1 MMIKNS
7 LKLTINAAFL
17 KEIKDD
23 NLTLYSLLENLR
35 SFWLVND
42 PLVLTPEWFSVLVNQ
57 LRDQLAFHFTLEEN
71 FGYFDHPVKFDP
83 ILSADAQRLRNQH
96 TELYLEISLI
106 AEKSEDVLYPDF
118 DESRYTSLVKQFKT
132 FYKTFQQHEVA
143 EFDLIMTVSYEE
155 HKRRQKHTPMRELIA
170 RER

>member
-1 MMIKNS
+1 MMIQNS
-7 LKLTINAAFL
+7 PKLTINAAFL

-23 NLTLYSLLENLR
+23 NLSLYSLLENLR

-57 LRDQLAFHFTLEEN
+57 LRDQLAFHFTLEES

-83 ILSADAQRLRNQH
+83 LLSAKALRLKDQH
-96 TELYLEISLI
+96 TDLYLEISLI
-106 AEKSEDVLYPDF
+106 AEKSEEILYPDF
-118 DESRYTSLVKQFKT
+118 DELRYTNLVKKFKR
-132 FYKTFQQHEVA
+132 FYQTFQQHEVA

-155 HKRRQKHTPMRELIA
+155 HKCSQNNPRMQELIP
-170 RER
+170 RE